1 MWEVSSRSR
10 RRYIGVVGA
19 NGCTPVVTFIT
30 SIERE
35 FTGIIVAKDVVK
47 TECGNIERKYV
58 AFFDGSNL
66 DSFSMEITGEHCGL
80 EVNATTRIMPQRSPE
95 MLRDPIL
102 HLLLRCL
109 GSVEIYHGY
118 MERWRLGESYCI
130 IPRGFSQEVIGLAQR
145 LLGEAR
151 LLKTRPPPPPITGR
165 AEKSRRVLVL
175 AR

>member
-10 RRYIGVVGA
+10 RRYTRALGV

-30 SIERE
+30 SVERE
-35 FTGIIVAKDVVK
+35 FTGIIVAKDVIK
-47 TECGNIERKYV
+47 TGCGNIERKYI
-58 AFFDGSNL
+58 AFFDSSNL

-80 EVNATTRIMPQRSPE
+80 EVNTTARILPQRSPE

-118 MERWRLGESYCI
+118 MEKWRLGESYCI
-130 IPRGFSQEVIGLAQR
+130 IPRGFSREVIGLAQR

-151 LLKTRPPPPPITGR
+151 LAKSRSPPPPLRGGR
-165 AEKSRRVLVL
+165 RSLGEL
-175 AR
+175 